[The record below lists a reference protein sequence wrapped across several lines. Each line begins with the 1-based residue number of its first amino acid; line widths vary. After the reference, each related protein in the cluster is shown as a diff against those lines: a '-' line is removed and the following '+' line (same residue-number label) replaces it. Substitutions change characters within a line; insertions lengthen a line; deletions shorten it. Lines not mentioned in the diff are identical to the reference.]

1 MNTIESNEILDST
14 PTYES
19 WTCRV
24 ELSPA
29 GGWDV
34 LVEDD
39 RHVVSIR
46 HCTEWHRV
54 ERCMMHSS
62 RPIVVQCLRK
72 A

>member
-1 MNTIESNEILDST
+1 MNSIESDELPDST
-14 PTYES
+14 PTYWS
-19 WTCRV
+19 CRV
-24 ELSPA
+24 VLSSA

-54 ERCMMHSS
+54 ERCTMEASQPLAMHY
-62 RPIVVQCLRK
+62 LRK

>member
-1 MNTIESNEILDST
+1 MHTIASRELSDST
-14 PTYES
+14 PICGRGS
-19 WTCRV
+19 WRV

-34 LVEDD
+34 LIEDD

-54 ERCMMHSS
+54 ERCTMQAS
-62 RPIVVQCLRK
+62 RGVAVQCRRK